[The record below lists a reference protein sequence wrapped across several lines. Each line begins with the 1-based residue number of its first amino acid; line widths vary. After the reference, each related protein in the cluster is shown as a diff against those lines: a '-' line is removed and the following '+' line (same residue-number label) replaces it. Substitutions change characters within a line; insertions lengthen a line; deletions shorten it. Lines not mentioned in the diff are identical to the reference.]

1 MKNTTICQFYST
13 TNCFKN
19 KQVLKKDQKLT
30 EILRDSSGNILIEN
44 SKENQRNLFVLQNL
58 SLIHI

>member
-19 KQVLKKDQKLT
+19 KQVLKKDETLTDILNDKLY
-30 EILRDSSGNILIEN
+30 
-44 SKENQRNLFVLQNL
+44 RNHNKL
-58 SLIHI
+58 